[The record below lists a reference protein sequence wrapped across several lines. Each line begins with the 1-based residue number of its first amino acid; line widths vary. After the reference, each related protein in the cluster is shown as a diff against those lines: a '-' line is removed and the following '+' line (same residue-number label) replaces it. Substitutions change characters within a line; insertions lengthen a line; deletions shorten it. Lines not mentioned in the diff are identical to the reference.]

1 MDDLNLGCV
10 VGRLDHML
18 SSSIVIPLGALLWS
32 VGHLL
37 CNECIS
43 LSTALREVIVVMKLL
58 QELKDNKIIK
68 KSYIPK
74 IHCKAFE
81 DNSGAL
87 EMART
92 PKMRPRTKFMN
103 VKHHHFRSHAPSA
116 LLLSCALLE
125 HT

>member
-1 MDDLNLGCV
+1 
-10 VGRLDHML
+10 
-18 SSSIVIPLGALLWS
+18 
-32 VGHLL
+32 
-37 CNECIS
+37 
-43 LSTALREVIVVMKLL
+43 MKLL

-74 IHCKAFE
+74 IYCKAFE

-103 VKHHHFRSHAPSA
+103 VKYHHFRSHVADGLIEVHA
-116 LLLSCALLE
+116 LGTKDQLGDLFTKPLGLE
-125 HT
+125 FF